1 MNKSVDTTLATSR
14 RWYRWR
20 RQPVL
25 DQQIA
30 LLRTNFPITQ
40 IGSLLGAIGSWFA
53 MWGTVPLE
61 VMTWWLASHAVVVTA
76 VLAVL
81 YSSVPKML
89 SASKKNSGPRVAGV
103 LALCMGAMGLSW
115 GSFAIAAAVWG
126 NPNALPY
133 AVAIIG
139 GVSSGAVSLSS
150 SLLWGSIAYLAWPVG
165 LLVVCCFWM
174 GGQFFIFGGIL
185 LIVYFGLM
193 IMQARNVEEA
203 ICRGIEHQLLNAD
216 LVKRLQRETKVA
228 RAANI
233 ELEAARQRA
242 ELAHQ
247 EAEVANQT
255 KSAFLANMSH
265 ELRTPLNAIIGYSEM
280 LIEEMTEDKAN
291 DMATADLGKIKS
303 AGKHLLGLIND
314 VLDLSKIEAGKVELD
329 YGVIDVRQLMDQVC
343 STTQH
348 LMSANKNQMI
358 LNIADN
364 FGSIESDI
372 TRLRQVLFNIMS
384 NAAKFTHN
392 GIITLEVLRTRDAS
406 HVERFVVNI
415 TDTGIGMSA
424 DQMAKLFQPFVQ
436 ADSATT
442 RKYGGTGLGLV
453 ISRRLCQMMGGDV
466 SLQSELGRGSCFTVT
481 VLAHA
486 PNRARMS
493 LQRAARME
501 NLRELMDALQN
512 ICSQAELNDELAADF
527 RVAVEEACT
536 NIIHY
541 AYAGQMPGSI
551 ELDVSRSD
559 DGGVPAVICI
569 LRDHGLQ
576 FNPLEQ
582 PLPDVSLPAEERG
595 IGGLGIL
602 LIRQMSDRAVWTY
615 DAKLGNCL
623 TLFKHIKPSQSTTLL
638 LT

>member
-1 MNKSVDTTLATSR
+1 MSQSVDAALAAPR

-40 IGSLLGAIGSWFA
+40 IGSLLGAVGSWLA

-61 VMTWWLASHAVVVTA
+61 VMTWWLASHAVVVA
-76 VLAVL
+76 GVVAVL
-81 YSSVPKML
+81 YFLIPKML
-89 SASKKNSGPRVAGV
+89 TVSKKNNGPRVASV

-115 GSFAIAAAVWG
+115 GSFAIVAAVWG
-126 NPNALPY
+126 SPNALPY
-133 AVAIIG
+133 AIAIIG

-150 SLLWGSIAYLAWPVG
+150 SLLWGSISYLTWPVG

-174 GGQFFIFGGIL
+174 GGQFFIFAGIL

-203 ICRGIEHQLLNAD
+203 ICRGIEHQILNAD
-216 LVKRLQRETKVA
+216 LVKHLQRETKA
-228 RAANI
+228 TRAANI

-280 LIEEMTEDKAN
+280 LIEEMTEDKA
-291 DMATADLGKIKS
+291 DDVAVADLGKIKS

-329 YGVIDVRQLMDQVC
+329 YSVIDVRQLMDQVC

-348 LMSANKNQMI
+348 LMSANKNQLV
-358 LNIADN
+358 LNMAEN
-364 FGSIESDI
+364 FGTIESDV
-372 TRLRQVLFNIMS
+372 TRLRQVLFNMMS
-384 NAAKFTHN
+384 NAAKFTHD
-392 GIITLEVLRTRDAS
+392 GVITLEVLRTRNS
-406 HVERFVVNI
+406 SNVESLMVHI

-424 DQMAKLFQPFVQ
+424 EQIAKLFQPFVQ

-466 SLQSELGRGSCFTVT
+466 SLQSELGRGSCFTVA
-481 VLAHA
+481 VLARA
-486 PNRARMS
+486 PNRAS
-493 LQRAARME
+493 ITLQRPAKME
-501 NLRELMDALQN
+501 NLRDLMDALQS
-512 ICSQAELNDELAADF
+512 ICAQAELHDDLAADF
-527 RVAVEEACT
+527 RVAVEEACA

-541 AYAGQMPGSI
+541 AYAGQTAGSI

-559 DGGVPAVICI
+559 DGGIPAVVCI

-576 FNPLEQ
+576 FNPLDQ
-582 PLPDVSLPAEERG
+582 PLPDVNLPAEERS
-595 IGGLGIL
+595 IGGLGML

-623 TLFKHIKPSQSTTLL
+623 TLFKHIQPIQSTVSLPT
-638 LT
+638 

>member
-1 MNKSVDTTLATSR
+1 
-14 RWYRWR
+14 
-20 RQPVL
+20 
-25 DQQIA
+25 
-30 LLRTNFPITQ
+30 
-40 IGSLLGAIGSWFA
+40 
-53 MWGTVPLE
+53 
-61 VMTWWLASHAVVVTA
+61 
-76 VLAVL
+76 
-81 YSSVPKML
+81 
-89 SASKKNSGPRVAGV
+89 
-103 LALCMGAMGLSW
+103 
-115 GSFAIAAAVWG
+115 
-126 NPNALPY
+126 
-133 AVAIIG
+133 
-139 GVSSGAVSLSS
+139 
-150 SLLWGSIAYLAWPVG
+150 
-165 LLVVCCFWM
+165 
-174 GGQFFIFGGIL
+174 
-185 LIVYFGLM
+185 
-193 IMQARNVEEA
+193 
-203 ICRGIEHQLLNAD
+203 
-216 LVKRLQRETKVA
+216 
-228 RAANI
+228 
-233 ELEAARQRA
+233 
-242 ELAHQ
+242 
-247 EAEVANQT
+247 
-255 KSAFLANMSH
+255 MSH

-329 YGVIDVRQLMDQVC
+329 SGVIDVRQLMDQVC

-392 GIITLEVLRTRDAS
+392 GTITLEVLRTRDAS

-486 PNRARMS
+486 PNRGRMS

-569 LRDHGLQ
+569 LRDHGQQ